1 MEALT
6 KKIFENN
13 GLARQFPSLKLA
25 RGKRRKRRRRRINL
39 CQNLTIV
46 TRQGL
51 KNLNDIVLSEQKPFD
66 IIPGMPHPML
76 ISSACHN
83 ISLLKSLT
91 KLDMSTAYENIP
103 ANLYFNSSE
112 STRKTLVHRCSQFI
126 PVQVYTR
133 VLAAN
138 LFERGLEFPP
148 RLLPQ
153 HYRTIS
159 KSYEERDYISMK

>member
-1 MEALT
+1 MSIELKDRYRRSYKEDIRKQRTCPSISLT
-6 KKIFENN
+6 KAGKGEAKKEKKKENQPLSKSHN
-13 GLARQFPSLKLA
+13 PHEAR
-25 RGKRRKRRRRRINL
+25 
-39 CQNLTIV
+39 
-46 TRQGL
+46 
-51 KNLNDIVLSEQKPFD
+51 SEKSKPFD

-76 ISSACHN
+76 ISLACHN

-103 ANLYFNSSE
+103 ANLSFNSLE

-148 RLLPQ
+148 RLFPQ

-159 KSYEERDYISMK
+159 KSYEARGITSQ